1 MLEREKKTKNA
12 DAPFGAPYAPQVRQ
26 KKNKKTNKQ
35 TDRTRAWVIASLV
48 MAGSWLLL

>member
-26 KKNKKTNKQ
+26 KKKQKQKTN
-35 TDRTRAWVIASLV
+35 RTRAWVIASLV